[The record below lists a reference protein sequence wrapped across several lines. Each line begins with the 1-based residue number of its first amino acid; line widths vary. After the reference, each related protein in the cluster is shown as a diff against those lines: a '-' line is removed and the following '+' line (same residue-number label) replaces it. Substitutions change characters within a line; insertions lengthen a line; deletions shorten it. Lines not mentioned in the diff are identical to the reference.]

1 MLHRLLSFLIL
12 AQLLGPLPVAAQ
24 IDDTDYSSPELTQAD
39 AIAVRNELSR
49 MREKLNAGTSALEN
63 GDWSSAQYDCYVA
76 KETATNSPYR
86 AQDAYYD
93 ARVIGRTCMADAA
106 YMRGNQTSA
115 CEWWEQVDYDSLIG
129 LDPWE
134 ICSRVTSPEPA
145 SSVTNARP
153 EPDEAAP
160 RNMTTTFA
168 EVASL
173 SPPSA
178 LANHGF
184 PRFGMTPAEVVA
196 ASSGAMSRV
205 AGRVGSEV
213 FNLSM
218 LAEGSLNTGEK
229 MMFYFAKS
237 DESLALV
244 KVIPPPVHAAHLTL
258 DCPESGAIHW
268 RRKTRNGR
276 PASGWA

>member
-1 MLHRLLSFLIL
+1 
-12 AQLLGPLPVAAQ
+12 
-24 IDDTDYSSPELTQAD
+24 
-39 AIAVRNELSR
+39 
-49 MREKLNAGTSALEN
+49 
-63 GDWSSAQYDCYVA
+63 
-76 KETATNSPYR
+76 
-86 AQDAYYD
+86 
-93 ARVIGRTCMADAA
+93 MADAA

-258 DCPESGAIHW
+258 DCPEIWGNPLETENKEWAPGFWMGLMRWQVANGDLVTLSWTRRIGEPDACHILIQPSG
-268 RRKTRNGR
+268 TRF
-276 PASGWA
+276 